1 VRRLI
6 FRITTTAVTVTIL
19 IGTLSYLNPQ
29 TDAEAQGRPNIRLPI
44 PLPAPGG
51 SLDFARTEL
60 FFGTAKPDGGAV
72 SDAEFAAFV
81 DTDVTPLFP
90 DGVTVVEAHSQ
101 FRDESSGVIIKEKTF
116 LIILLYPVADIAES
130 SGRIETIRQS
140 YEELFQQAS
149 VMRVDSP
156 FAVRVSF

>member
-1 VRRLI
+1 
-6 FRITTTAVTVTIL
+6 
-19 IGTLSYLNPQ
+19 
-29 TDAEAQGRPNIRLPI
+29 
-44 PLPAPGG
+44 
-51 SLDFARTEL
+51 LDFARTEL

-90 DGVTVVEAHSQ
+90 DGVTVLEAASQ
-101 FRDESSGVIIKEKTF
+101 FRDESAGVIIKEKTF
-116 LIILLYPVADIAES
+116 LLILLYPVEDIAGS
-130 SGRIETIRQS
+130 SRRIETIRQS